1 MRYVMWVFLPV
12 VFLFFISLAVKN
24 TDLVAVRYFLGHEW
38 RVPLI
43 GVILIFLLL
52 GIALGVLGMLV
63 NYVRQR
69 REISRLQGELH
80 ARRQPAREP
89 PPPDLAAP

>member
-1 MRYVMWVFLPV
+1 MRYVMWVFLPL

-43 GVILIFLLL
+43 AVILIFLLL

-69 REISRLQGELH
+69 REIARLKGELH
-80 ARRQPAREP
+80 VRRQPSREP
-89 PPPDLAAP
+89 PPPDVVAP

>member
-1 MRYVMWVFLPV
+1 MRYVMWVFLPL

-63 NYVRQR
+63 N
-69 REISRLQGELH
+69 
-80 ARRQPAREP
+80 
-89 PPPDLAAP
+89 

>member
-1 MRYVMWVFLPV
+1 MRYVMWVFLPL

-69 REISRLQGELH
+69 REISRLKGELH
-80 ARRQPAREP
+80 AHRQPSRESP
-89 PPPDLAAP
+89 PRDAAAS

>member
-1 MRYVMWVFLPV
+1 MRYVMWVFLPL

-43 GVILIFLLL
+43 AVILIFLLV
-52 GIALGVLGMLV
+52 GVALGVVGMLV

-69 REISRLQGELH
+69 REIARLKSELH

-89 PPPDLAAP
+89 PPPDVAAP

>member
-1 MRYVMWVFLPV
+1 M
-12 VFLFFISLAVKN
+12 KN

-43 GVILIFLLL
+43 AVILIFLLL
-52 GIALGVLGMLV
+52 GIALGVVGMLV

-69 REISRLQGELH
+69 REISRLKGELH
-80 ARRQPAREP
+80 ARRQPSRESP
-89 PPPDLAAP
+89 PRDAAAS

>member
-1 MRYVMWVFLPV
+1 MRYVMWVFLPL

-24 TDLVAVRYFLGHEW
+24 TDLVSVRYFLGHEY

-43 GVILIFLLL
+43 AVILFFLLL
-52 GIALGVLGMLV
+52 GVALGVAGMLV

-69 REISRLQGELH
+69 REILRLKQELH
-80 ARRQPAREP
+80 AHRPVSRDPS
-89 PPPDLAAP
+89 PPDVVAP